1 MLYVVT
7 GAPAAGKSTWVRS
20 NAKPGDIRFDTDA
33 LTNVLT
39 GRTPGKHH
47 HDTKSK
53 TVTKAAREAG
63 IDAAL
68 SMAGERDVY
77 VIHSNL
83 SKELEAKYRA
93 RGAQFVIVDP
103 GEEENLRRCSTGRP
117 GYKLRQVRAWYARK
131 SQWPRDAIIAT
142 GYEPMDDDP
151 AVATGPDEVDNLGDM
166 SNVHVVIGPPAA
178 GKSTFVRQN
187 AGPDDVVID
196 FDLLANA
203 LSNQDAANH
212 DHTKTVKMVTKAARA
227 AAVAKACS
235 MGVTTWMIHSSPA
248 QSTLDRYVA
257 AGATIHVVD
266 PGKDVVMSRCKR
278 ERPRAMMI
286 AAAKWYDE
294 RKAVPPKTTTE
305 RGLGWDHQRKR
316 EALLA
321 VHRDGTPC
329 WWCGKPMYRDKARNF
344 DGQSLAADH
353 IQARAHGGTV
363 AGRLLH
369 GSCNSS
375 RGDGSR
381 DAQRPAIAT
390 DRQEPT
396 PVPVSP
402 PSATLAPAPA
412 LSPAA
417 DYEPSPLY
425 DWPSL

>member
-7 GAPAAGKSTWVRS
+7 GAPAAGKSTWV
-20 NAKPGDIRFDTDA
+20 NAHAKPGDLRFDTDA

-53 TVTKAAREAG
+53 TVTQAVRQAG

-68 SMAGERDVY
+68 PMASERDIY

-83 SKELEAKYRA
+83 SPELEARYRA

-103 GEEENLRRCSTGRP
+103 GEDENLRRCSAHRP
-117 GYKLRQVRAWYARK
+117 GYKLRQVRDWYARRAT
-131 SQWPRDAIIAT
+131 WPRGALIVS
-142 GYEPMDDDP
+142 GREPVNP
-151 AVATGPDEVDNLGDM
+151 QADEHTVTDSQSTPRDM
-166 SNVHVVIGPPAA
+166 SSVHVVIGPPAA
-178 GKSTFVRQN
+178 GKSTFVRQH

-203 LSNQDAANH
+203 LSNQDATNH

-248 QSTLDRYVA
+248 QSTLDRYAA

-266 PGKDVVMSRCKR
+266 PGKDIVMSRCKR

-294 RKAVPPKTTTE
+294 RKTVPPKTTTE

-329 WWCGKPMYRDKARNF
+329 WWCSRPMYRDKHRNF
-344 DGQSLAADH
+344 DGQALAADH
-353 IQARAHGGTV
+353 VRARAHGGTV
-363 AGRLLH
+363 ASRLLH

-381 DAQRPAIAT
+381 DAQRPALS
-390 DRQEPT
+390 PT
-396 PVPVSP
+396 GQGPAREPVSS
-402 PSATLAPAPA
+402 PSAQLGPAPA

-417 DYEPSPLY
+417 DYDTAPVY
-425 DWPSL
+425 DWPTL